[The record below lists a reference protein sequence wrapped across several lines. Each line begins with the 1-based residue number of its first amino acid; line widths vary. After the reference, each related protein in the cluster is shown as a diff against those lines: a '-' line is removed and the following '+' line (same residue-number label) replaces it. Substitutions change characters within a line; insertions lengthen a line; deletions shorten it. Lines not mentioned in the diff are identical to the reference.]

1 MSKFGKSLPS
11 NRSHKPCYEYMQVSA
26 MREIRLLRLMWR
38 EQEIEHDMATKAL
51 PIERGSQRL
60 CSI

>member
-1 MSKFGKSLPS
+1 
-11 NRSHKPCYEYMQVSA
+11 

-38 EQEIEHDMATKAL
+38 EQEIGYDIATKAL
-51 PIERGSQRL
+51 PIERGRQRL